1 MRPTETNEQAQ
12 GCGGSAINQLFILA
26 LTLFSLLMVAAYF
39 LLPLTDATKQ
49 ALLWLDVPICLIF
62 LADAFVCLRRAPSK
76 GGYLKWGWLDF
87 LGSIP
92 LLLPLRVAR
101 LRRLVEIWR
110 TLRLRRLRQVG
121 DDLDQNRA
129 KAAALIMVLLVIVV
143 LTTATVAAL
152 EFESEVPE
160 SNLNSAG
167 DAFWWSIVTMTTV
180 GYGDF
185 YPITSWGRVA
195 AVALMTVGVG
205 IFGVLAS
212 FLANLFLPKSSKD
225 QDDAVPASTADLA
238 SIQAQLEAIKARLDA
253 LQSMVGDGDLPP
265 TADVGREPSELG
277 APGQSPFE

>member
-1 MRPTETNEQAQ
+1 
-12 GCGGSAINQLFILA
+12 
-26 LTLFSLLMVAAYF
+26 
-39 LLPLTDATKQ
+39 
-49 ALLWLDVPICLIF
+49 
-62 LADAFVCLRRAPSK
+62 
-76 GGYLKWGWLDF
+76 
-87 LGSIP
+87 
-92 LLLPLRVAR
+92 
-101 LRRLVEIWR
+101 
-110 TLRLRRLRQVG
+110 VG

-212 FLANLFLPKSSKD
+212 FLANLFLPKSSED